1 MLEKEPSGA
10 SPDLTQPRNQQ
21 VRRPEGL
28 FPRANLRQTAVP
40 NPSDPSHQ
48 YTLQFL
54 IAAIKK
60 SSTTAAG

>member
-10 SPDLTQPRNQQ
+10 SHDHTWLRNPQ

-28 FPRANLRQTAVP
+28 FHSANPADADLH
-40 NPSDPSHQ
+40 PSATVAS

-54 IAAIKK
+54 IAASRSLK
-60 SSTTAAG
+60 